1 MNWHSQNVKNVLKEL
16 STTEKGLSSEEAQN
30 RLEKYGPNELVE
42 KKKVTAL
49 EVFLNQFK
57 DIFVIMLL
65 AATVISYFIGEAGD
79 AIIIAAIIVLVA
91 VVGFVQEYRA
101 ERALDAMKK
110 LTAPKAMILRD
121 GKEVVLS
128 AREIVPGDILL
139 LNEGDRVAAD
149 ARLFTVID
157 LKTDEAVL
165 TGESTPVEKTSDALK
180 KEVAVSDRKNMV
192 FMATHTTYGRGRAIV
207 TDTGMKTEFGK
218 IAQMVQATEEEET
231 PLKRRLESFSKKFAI
246 LITVICAVI
255 FGLEFIRGEDLVEG
269 FMAAVALAISAVPEG
284 LPAITTVTLAL
295 GARELARSNA
305 VIRRLSSAE
314 TLGSTTVICSDKTGT
329 LTKGEMTVRK
339 IFSNGKTYD
348 VSGVGYE
355 PKGIFYKDGKEVRVE
370 DENELKFLLKI
381 GTLCNNANITEDD
394 GAWRV
399 IGDPTEG
406 ALIVTALK
414 AGMERDDLEI
424 NNTRIHE
431 IPFSSERKR
440 MITIHDNTEG
450 EINAYLKGAPEIVL
464 DKCSHILQHGKV
476 IHLKDEERRIILEV
490 NEEFAN
496 DALRVLGMAY
506 KRLQKKTKFKDEE
519 IEKNMIFVG
528 LQGMIDPPRD
538 EAKEANESCE
548 KAGIETVMITGD
560 HKLTAL
566 AIAKEIGIFKKGN
579 IALTGNELDSISE
592 EEFREMVENVAVYAR
607 VSPEHKQ
614 RIVRALKEKGHIVA
628 MTGDGVNDA
637 PAVKNADIGVSMGI
651 SGTDVT
657 REASDMVLAD
667 DNFATI
673 VGAVRKGRQ
682 IYDNIREY
690 IRFLL
695 ACNFDEVFVLGLF
708 AILNFPLPMLPAM
721 LLWINLVTD
730 GGPAIALSMDK
741 PEEDL
746 MERPPRNP
754 KEGILSGMIPF
765 IIASFTAQS
774 FGTIMIFLLEY
785 FVICGGAPETLAKAQ
800 TMAFMQA
807 AFFELFVI
815 WNCRSETHSIWR
827 SKFWNNPYLLIAV
840 AASALLTASLC
851 YIPIFQSLFHTV
863 ALDLNDWMLVLGTAS
878 LGLFI
883 LPEVFMRK
891 GRKQIKSYNTM
902 NPY

>member
-1 MNWHSQNVKNVLKEL
+1 LAEVYWHAQNVKSVMKKLG
-16 STTEKGLSSEEAQN
+16 TTDKGLSSEEAQR
-30 RLEKYGPNELVE
+30 RLEKYGANELVE
-42 KKKVTAL
+42 KEKVTAL

-57 DIFVIMLL
+57 DIFVLMLL
-65 AATVISYFIGEAGD
+65 AATGISYFIGEVGD
-79 AIIIAAIIVLVA
+79 AAIIAAIIVLVA

-101 ERALDAMKK
+101 ERAMEAMKK
-110 LTAPKAMILRD
+110 MTAPKAMILRD
-121 GKEVVLS
+121 GKEEVIP

-139 LNEGDRVAAD
+139 LSEGDRVAAD
-149 ARLFTVID
+149 ARLFHVVD
-157 LKTDEAVL
+157 FKTDEAVL
-165 TGESTPVEKTSDALK
+165 TGESTPVDKTLDALEK
-180 KEVAVSDRKNMV
+180 NVAVSDQRNMV
-192 FMATHTTYGRGRAIV
+192 FMATHSTYGRGRAVV
-207 TDTGMKTEFGK
+207 TETGMKTEFGK
-218 IAQMVQATEEEET
+218 IAEMVQATEEEET

-246 LITVICAVI
+246 LITVICAII
-255 FGLEFIRGEDLVEG
+255 FGLEFIRGEDLIEG
-269 FMAAVALAISAVPEG
+269 FLAAVALAISAVPEG

-329 LTKGEMTVRK
+329 LTRGEMTVRK
-339 IFSNGKTYD
+339 IYVNGENYD

-355 PKGIFYKDGKEVRVE
+355 PKGGFYKGEKEIKVE
-370 DENELKFLLKI
+370 DESELEFLLRI

-394 GAWRV
+394 EAWRV
-399 IGDPTEG
+399 LGDPTEG
-406 ALIVTALK
+406 ALIVTASK

-440 MITIHDNTEG
+440 MTTIHETAEG
-450 EINAYLKGAPEIVL
+450 EVHAYIKGAPEVVV
-464 DKCSHILQHGKV
+464 DRCSHILLDGD
-476 IHLKDEERRIILEV
+476 ITILLEEEKRKILEV
-490 NEEFAN
+490 NEEFAR

-506 KRLQKKTKFKDEE
+506 KKLEKKTKFNEDVE
-519 IEKNMIFVG
+519 NDMVFVG
-528 LQGMIDPPRD
+528 LQGMIDPPRK
-538 EAKEANESCE
+538 EAKEANASCE
-548 KAGIETVMITGD
+548 KAGIKTVMITGD
-560 HKLTAL
+560 HRLTAL
-566 AIAKEIGIFKKGN
+566 AIAKEIGMFHKGK
-579 IALTGNELDSISE
+579 IALTGSELDDLGE
-592 EEFREMVENVAVYAR
+592 EEFREKVEDTTVYAR

-614 RIVRALKEKGHIVA
+614 RIVKALKERGHIVA

-637 PAVKNADIGVSMGI
+637 PAIKNADIGVAMGI

-673 VGAVRKGRQ
+673 VNAVHKGRQ

-695 ACNFDEVFVLGLF
+695 ACNFDEVLVLGLF
-708 AILNFPLPMLPAM
+708 AILNFPLPLLPAM

-746 MERPPRNP
+746 MERPPRDP
-754 KEGILSGMIPF
+754 EEGILSGMIPF
-765 IIASFTAQS
+765 IVASFIAQS
-774 FGTIMIFLLEY
+774 FGTILIFCLEY
-785 FVICGGAPETLAKAQ
+785 FVICGGVPETLAKAQ

-815 WNCRSETHSIWR
+815 WNCRSETHSVWR
-827 SKFWNNPYLLIAV
+827 SKFWNNPYLLVAV
-840 AASALLTASLC
+840 ASSAILTVSLC

-863 ALDLNDWMLVLGTAS
+863 PLDLNDWTLVLGTAS

-883 LPEVFMRK
+883 LPELFMRK
-891 GRKQIKSYNTM
+891 GRKHSEEKL
-902 NPY
+902 